1 MERRAAIE
9 EALRIIAPDV
19 PDFECSTIL
28 DHAVDS
34 PGLRFASPQAAA
46 WLSLVAFIR
55 HALTD
60 YDELLAQGYDTE
72 SARHFVVEDIDACL
86 AEWGSRLSVGEDDG
100 G

>member
-19 PDFECSTIL
+19 PDFERGAIL

-34 PGLRFASPQAAA
+34 LGLRSASPQAAA

-72 SARHFVVEDIDACL
+72 SARHFVAEDIDARL
-86 AEWGSRLSVGEDDG
+86 AEWGSRRTVGDDDG
-100 G
+100 